1 MSTTEAARL
10 ASPDK
15 KVIREFFDEISP
27 RYDFIND
34 VLSLRL
40 DARWRAQALKII
52 LDGTESRV
60 LDLGTGTGKFL
71 ELFLKRQRWK
81 FAVGLDFSA
90 RMLERAKERLRKN
103 VVIPAKTGINFV
115 SGDFHA
121 LPFQN
126 ESFDLAVSS
135 FALRS
140 VKDMQEFC
148 SEVHRVLEPG
158 GKAAFLCLTR
168 PHHRFFRAL
177 YYPYLHFYMP
187 TVGRCL
193 SGHRE
198 AYEFLAQSIQ
208 HFQEPTK
215 TVEWL
220 KRVGFESVRLHD
232 FMFGAATLF
241 FARKKK

>member
-1 MSTTEAARL
+1 MSTTIDL

-15 KVIREFFDEISP
+15 DVIRTFFDEISP

-40 DARWRAQALKII
+40 DALWRKQALKLT
-52 LDGTESRV
+52 LDGSENRL

-71 ELFLKRQRWK
+71 ELFLRHKRWSR
-81 FAVGLDFSA
+81 AVGLDFSS
-90 RMLERAKERLRKN
+90 RMLERARQISTAGSE
-103 VVIPAKTGINFV
+103 FV

-126 ESFDLAVSS
+126 ESFDLIVSS

-140 VKDMQEFC
+140 VKDMQQFC
-148 SEVHRVLEPG
+148 SEIYRILEPG

-168 PHHRFFRAL
+168 PHNRLFRVI
-177 YYPYLHFYMP
+177 YYPYLNFYLP
-187 TVGRCL
+187 AVGRYL
-193 SGHRE
+193 SGHRQ
-198 AYEFLAQSIQ
+198 AYEFLSQSIQ

-220 KRVGFESVRLHD
+220 KRAGFESIQRHR
-232 FMFGAATLF
+232 FTFGAATLF
-241 FARKKK
+241 VAKKRK

>member
-1 MSTTEAARL
+1 MRCYA
-10 ASPDK
+10 
-15 KVIREFFDEISP
+15 
-27 RYDFIND
+27 
-34 VLSLRL
+34 
-40 DARWRAQALKII
+40 ARWRRQALKII
-52 LDGTESRV
+52 LDGTENRL

-71 ELFLKRQRWK
+71 ELFLKQQRWK
-81 FAVGLDFSA
+81 SAVGLDFSS
-90 RMLERAKERLRKN
+90 RMLEKAKSRLGN
-103 VVIPAKTGINFV
+103 YVIPAQAGINVCVFV

-121 LPFQN
+121 LPFRD
-126 ESFDLAVSS
+126 ESFDLVISS

-140 VKDMQEFC
+140 VKDMQKFC
-148 SEVHRVLEPG
+148 SEVHRILEPG

-168 PHHRFFRAL
+168 PHHRLFRAL

-187 TVGRCL
+187 AVGRCL

-220 KRVGFESVRLHD
+220 KCVGFESIRLHD

-241 FARKKK
+241 LARKKK